1 MNHSTKK
8 RHHEE
13 ARKRHKQEQQA
24 HARELARRGR
34 SRLPQ
39 VALAGAVALAVAL
52 VLFVSFR

>member
-1 MNHSTKK
+1 MNQSAKK

-13 ARKRHKQEQQA
+13 ARKRHRQEQQE

-39 VALAGAVALAVAL
+39 VALVGAVVVAIAF